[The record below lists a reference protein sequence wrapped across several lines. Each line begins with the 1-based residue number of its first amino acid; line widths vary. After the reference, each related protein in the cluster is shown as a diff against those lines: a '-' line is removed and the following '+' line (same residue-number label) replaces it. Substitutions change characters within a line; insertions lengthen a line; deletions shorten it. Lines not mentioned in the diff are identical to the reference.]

1 MDPVIVL
8 GYFCVSHGVSVIAA
22 WIMGC
27 GKPHLLF
34 RVFITLHLSSLEV
47 YNNPLSMS
55 LIQYRTYIVFWRNE
69 LLFITELHPIVSIM
83 NMMLL

>member
-34 RVFITLHLSSLEV
+34 RVLHNPTSLIIRV
-47 YNNPLSMS
+47 YNNPLGMY
-55 LIQYRTYIVFWRNE
+55 LIQYRIYIVLWRNE
-69 LLFITELHPIVSIM
+69 LSFIAEL
-83 NMMLL
+83 LQFYQL